1 MVDSQSNSTFAQK
14 YMLDER
20 RFANEPV
27 NALLF
32 SNRTSKRLRQAGVIT
47 IMDLLK
53 MTPAMLMEIE
63 GFGAGCLHDLDNID
77 DIIAD
82 FIDLDI
88 EWRDEDEF

>member
-1 MVDSQSNSTFAQK
+1 MVGPQSNSTFAQK

-47 IMDLLK
+47 IMSYGLTEEDIDVYDYDD
-53 MTPAMLMEIE
+53 MEV
-63 GFGAGCLHDLDNID
+63 GF
-77 DIIAD
+77 
-82 FIDLDI
+82 
-88 EWRDEDEF
+88 DE